1 MYMNHEVK
9 ITHRSKLHQNQSIF
23 QNIPCGTFKSFHVC
37 FWHSSKGIEHL
48 SYYWVKIFKVL
59 EIEEFYYCLLDYANP
74 TALNPNW
81 ELLTP
86 IGYKFFLQGNT
97 GLALNET
104 TNLDREHFD
113 LESCKFE
120 CKAEECPVLLKQ
132 SELRGQFAN
141 KNIGS
146 VN

>member
-1 MYMNHEVK
+1 MNAIAPFNKDVPSKDHLEK
-9 ITHRSKLHQNQSIF
+9 KYNNNNNLLLITDFASPAS
-23 QNIPCGTFKSFHVC
+23 
-37 FWHSSKGIEHL
+37 
-48 SYYWVKIFKVL
+48 
-59 EIEEFYYCLLDYANP
+59 
-74 TALNPNW
+74 LNPNW

-120 CKAEECPVLLKQ
+120 CKAQECPVLLKQ
-132 SELRGQFAN
+132 SKMKF
-141 KNIGS
+141 
-146 VN
+146 